1 MTCKGTKSGTAQM
14 MIQINITGERN
25 LVLNLRRLKT
35 CRKGIYHFLLNKG
48 KSQETCYAFFYS
60 LQLFYSYNSSQQ
72 TTIHT
77 LPLPPPSKNACTA
90 CVGKQGDIYK

>member
-1 MTCKGTKSGTAQM
+1 M

-35 CRKGIYHFLLNKG
+35 CRKGIYHFLLNIG

-60 LQLFYSYNSSQQ
+60 SYNSSQQ
-72 TTIHT
+72 TTMHT
-77 LPLPPPSKNACTA
+77 LPPPLLPLKMHALHVLGSKETFINNFLIIVIT
-90 CVGKQGDIYK
+90 

>member
-1 MTCKGTKSGTAQM
+1 M

-35 CRKGIYHFLLNKG
+35 CRKGIYHFLLNIG

-60 LQLFYSYNSSQQ
+60 SYNSSQQ
-72 TTIHT
+72 TTMNT
-77 LPLPPPSKNACTA
+77 PLPLLPLKMHALHVLGSKETFINNFLIIVFT
-90 CVGKQGDIYK
+90 

>member
-1 MTCKGTKSGTAQM
+1 M

-35 CRKGIYHFLLNKG
+35 CRKGIYHFLLNIG

-77 LPLPPPSKNACTA
+77 LPPLLPLKMHALHVLGSKETFINNFLIIVIT
-90 CVGKQGDIYK
+90 

>member
-1 MTCKGTKSGTAQM
+1 M

-35 CRKGIYHFLLNKG
+35 CRKGIYHFLLNIG

-77 LPLPPPSKNACTA
+77 LPPPPPSKNVCTA

>member
-35 CRKGIYHFLLNKG
+35 CRKGIYHFLLNIG

-60 LQLFYSYNSSQQ
+60 SYNSSQQ
-72 TTIHT
+72 TTMHT
-77 LPLPPPSKNACTA
+77 LPPPPPPSKNACTA
-90 CVGKQGDIYK
+90 CVGKQEDIYK